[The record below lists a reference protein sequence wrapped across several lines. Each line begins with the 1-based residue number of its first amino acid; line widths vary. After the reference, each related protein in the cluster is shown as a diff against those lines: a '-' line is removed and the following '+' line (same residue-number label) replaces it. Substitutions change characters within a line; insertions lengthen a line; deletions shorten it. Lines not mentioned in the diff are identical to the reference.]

1 MEALVYKGLVRSIG
15 ISNFTIEQI
24 ERLLK
29 NCTIKPANHQIEV
42 HAYLSQKPLRNLCQ
56 QHGIVVSSYG
66 SLGRPGMNEP
76 DDPVLLDDPTI
87 KQLAAKYDKSAAQI
101 ALRYLVF
108 PSIESENY
116 QNNLIMDLFL

>member
-1 MEALVYKGLVRSIG
+1 MEELVVKGLVRSIG
-15 ISNFTIEQI
+15 ISNFTVQQVQ
-24 ERLLK
+24 RLLK
-29 NCTIKPANHQIEV
+29 SCTIKPANHQIEV
-42 HAYLSQKPLRNLCQ
+42 HAYFSQKPLRNLCQ

-66 SLGRPGMNEP
+66 SLGRPGMNGP

-108 PSIESENY
+108 PSKRI
-116 QNNLIMDLFL
+116 